1 MRYNQSF
8 TLSGCLV
15 CLFTCLLATL
25 AVLIVGQTSYS
36 QEITISVIDIEG
48 LTPFQVSF
56 VLSNNLDSQFDQ
68 IVGKAVLSDKSG
80 NPIEIL
86 PINQFSVGSYTTTTV
101 TVSSRWEFQE
111 VGIYVLQVSLDVGL
125 PSLVAKSLPFRI
137 VPISLPLAPS
147 DFFEGEGLYTV
158 QQQPVNW
165 GISAIEAPKA
175 WHTTHGREDI
185 IIAVIDSGI
194 DTSIPELAQSMWS
207 KTQEIP
213 DNGIDDDQ
221 NGYVDDIHGWDFR
234 DNDNDSLTGSK
245 IHWHGTFVAAIIAS
259 WPNENGIVGVA
270 PGTKLMDIRFLDSRN
285 QFYQTDW
292 RKFAAAIDYAVQNG
306 ANIIN
311 LSIYANNKPP
321 SYFES
326 AVNRAV
332 EQGVIVVGIAGNEAA
347 SEVSY
352 PGKLPSVIAVSAVDR
367 SNHLASFSNHGREI
381 EIASPGEKITSLFPG
396 GIVGTSSGTS
406 FAAPFV
412 SGTLALILSAHPQ
425 MTGPQALS
433 ILKGTAID
441 LGTKG
446 HDWYFGHGL
455 VNAGFAVSR

>member
-1 MRYNQSF
+1 
-8 TLSGCLV
+8 
-15 CLFTCLLATL
+15 
-25 AVLIVGQTSYS
+25 
-36 QEITISVIDIEG
+36 
-48 LTPFQVSF
+48 
-56 VLSNNLDSQFDQ
+56 
-68 IVGKAVLSDKSG
+68 
-80 NPIEIL
+80 
-86 PINQFSVGSYTTTTV
+86 
-101 TVSSRWEFQE
+101 
-111 VGIYVLQVSLDVGL
+111 
-125 PSLVAKSLPFRI
+125 
-137 VPISLPLAPS
+137 
-147 DFFEGEGLYTV
+147 
-158 QQQPVNW
+158 
-165 GISAIEAPKA
+165 
-175 WHTTHGREDI
+175 
-185 IIAVIDSGI
+185 
-194 DTSIPELAQSMWS
+194 
-207 KTQEIP
+207 
-213 DNGIDDDQ
+213 
-221 NGYVDDIHGWDFR
+221 
-234 DNDNDSLTGSK
+234 
-245 IHWHGTFVAAIIAS
+245 
-259 WPNENGIVGVA
+259 
-270 PGTKLMDIRFLDSRN
+270 MDIRFLDSRN